1 MRLGGKKAWRYHHKP
16 VLTDFNGKLE
26 VFSST
31 TQTCSWLNPCQILHR
46 PSVLLM
52 QIMRRHHIL
61 FQNCLLAVKGR
72 WNVCSLLL
80 SAAKN
85 TCMDGQGLQSLFLYA
100 QPGSTLLFSLF
111 YPDTS
116 FISVVYCVLFS
127 GYSRQCQ
134 LKGRKCAHVLC
145 ENSVSAV
152 EAVLLAGRELK
163 EWSF

>member
-1 MRLGGKKAWRYHHKP
+1 
-16 VLTDFNGKLE
+16 
-26 VFSST
+26 
-31 TQTCSWLNPCQILHR
+31 
-46 PSVLLM
+46 
-52 QIMRRHHIL
+52 
-61 FQNCLLAVKGR
+61 
-72 WNVCSLLL
+72 
-80 SAAKN
+80 
-85 TCMDGQGLQSLFLYA
+85 MDGQGLQSLFLYA